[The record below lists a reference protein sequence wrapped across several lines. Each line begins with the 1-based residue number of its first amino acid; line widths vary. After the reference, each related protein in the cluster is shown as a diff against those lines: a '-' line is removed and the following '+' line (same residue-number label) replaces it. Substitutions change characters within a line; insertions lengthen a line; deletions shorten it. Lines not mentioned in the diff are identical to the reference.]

1 MDNHLM
7 SHKDRLRGLRIK
19 DALTSRGLKQN
30 EMARR
35 AGVTPQAVTRWI
47 KTGQISR
54 AHLSTLANETG
65 HTYQWIDQGQGE
77 RLAAAQNL
85 DYGADIQRYV
95 PLISWVQAGN
105 WQQSRYIAGRR
116 QTKPLLPCPVSCGAM
131 TFVLR
136 VEGSSMEPEYL
147 HGDYLF
153 VDPEAAPAHG
163 KDVVVT
169 LNSSE
174 CAVFKRLLVEGQQSY
189 LMALNPHF
197 PDRIIK
203 MDDRALICGVVVFS
217 GRER

>member
-1 MDNHLM
+1 MN
-7 SHKDRLRGLRIK
+7 HKDRLRGLRVK
-19 DALTSRGLKQN
+19 DAVTSRGLKKN

-54 AHLSTLANETG
+54 DHLATLANETG

-85 DYGADIQRYV
+85 DYGNDVQRYV

-105 WQQSRYIAGRR
+105 WQQIRSIAGRR
-116 QTKPLLPCPVSCGAM
+116 EAKQLLPCPVSCGPM

-147 HGDYLF
+147 HDDYIF
-153 VDPEAAPAHG
+153 VDPEVAPAHG

-169 LNSSE
+169 LSGSE
-174 CAVFKRLLVEGQQSY
+174 HALFKRLIVEGQESY

-203 MDDRALICGVVVFS
+203 MDGDAHICGVVVFS